1 MRGLQGKNVLVTG
14 ASSGIGRA
22 IAIRFAQEGAHV
34 AVNYYKGEEE
44 AQETIEAMRSASAA
58 AGIAPNSL
66 KDMTIKANVSK
77 AEDVAAMFEAV
88 LSTFGG
94 LDILINNAGMQI
106 QGASHEIPL
115 EQVDK
120 MIDINMRGA
129 YLCARQAITHF
140 LSQQKPGVIVN
151 DSSVHELIPRP
162 QYVGYT
168 MSKAGLQGM
177 TRTLALEY
185 ARDNIRVNS
194 FAPGATL
201 TPINPWKDDPQKK
214 ADIES
219 HIPMGRSGTPE
230 EMAAVA
236 AFLAS
241 DDAAYITGQTLF
253 IDGGL
258 TLYPS
263 FRTPWTG

>member
-1 MRGLQGKNVLVTG
+1 MRGIKEKNVLVTG
-14 ASSGIGRA
+14 ASSGIGKA
-22 IAIRFAQEGAHV
+22 IAIYFAKLGARV
-34 AVNYYKGEEE
+34 AVNYRSSPEE
-44 AQETIEAMRSASAA
+44 ADATIQEMHSAA
-58 AGIAPNSL
+58 DQAGIPASEQKNITVQADIS
-66 KDMTIKANVSK
+66 KD
-77 AEDVAAMFEAV
+77 EDISRMFEEVIAA
-88 LSTFGG
+88 LGG
-94 LDILINNAGMQI
+94 LDILVNNAGMQI
-106 QGASHEIPL
+106 QGASHEIPIPDF
-115 EQVDK
+115 DK

-129 YLCARQAITHF
+129 YLCSRAAISHF
-140 LSQQKPGVIVN
+140 LKNGGGVIVN

-168 MSKAGLQGM
+168 MSKAGMQAM

-185 ARDNIRVNS
+185 ACDNIRINS

-201 TPINPWKDDPQKK
+201 TPINPWKDDPKK
-214 ADIES
+214 KEEIES
-219 HIPMGRSGTPE
+219 HIPMGRSGMPE

-253 IDGGL
+253 VDGGL

>member
-14 ASSGIGRA
+14 ASSGIGQA

-34 AVNYYKGEEE
+34 AVNYYSGEE
-44 AQETIEAMRSASAA
+44 AANATIEQMRAASKA
-58 AGIAPNSL
+58 AGIEPGSL
-66 KDMTIKANVSK
+66 KDMTVKADVSQ
-77 AEDVAAMFEAV
+77 EDSVADMFERV
-88 LSTFGG
+88 ISTLGG

-106 QGASHEIPL
+106 QGDSHEIPL
-115 EQVDK
+115 DQFDK

-129 YLCARQAITHF
+129 FLCARKAIAHF
-140 LSQQKPGVIVN
+140 LAHGGGVIVN

-168 MSKAGLQGM
+168 MSKSGLRGM

-185 ARDNIRVNS
+185 ARNNIRINS

-201 TPINPWKDDPQKK
+201 TPINPWKDDPKKK

-219 HIPMGRSGTPE
+219 NIPMGRSGTSE

-241 DDAAYITGQTLF
+241 DDAAYITGQTIF
-253 IDGGL
+253 VDGGL
-258 TLYPS
+258 TLFPS

>member
-1 MRGLQGKNVLVTG
+1 MRGLKGKNVLVTG
-14 ASSGIGRA
+14 ASSGIGKA
-22 IAIRFAQEGAHV
+22 IALRFAQEGAQV
-34 AVNYYKGEEE
+34 AVNYRSSPEE
-44 AQETIEAMRSASAA
+44 ADAVVKEMQSAGES
-58 AGIAPNSL
+58 
-66 KDMTIKANVSK
+66 KHMTVQADVSK
-77 AEDVAAMFEAV
+77 PEDVSNMFEQV
-88 LSTFGG
+88 ITTFGG
-94 LDILINNAGMQI
+94 LDILINNAGLQI
-106 QGASHEIPL
+106 QGPSHEIPL
-115 EQVDK
+115 DDFDK
-120 MIDINMRGA
+120 MIDVNMRGA
-129 YLCARQAITHF
+129 YLCSRKAITHF
-140 LSQQKPGVIVN
+140 LKNGGGIIIN

-168 MSKAGLQGM
+168 MSKSGMQAM

-185 ARDNIRVNS
+185 ARNNIRINS

-214 ADIES
+214 AEIES
-219 HIPMGRSGTPE
+219 HIPMGRSGQPE

-253 IDGGL
+253 VDGGL

>member
-1 MRGLQGKNVLVTG
+1 MRGLKNKNVLVTG
-14 ASSGIGRA
+14 ASSGIGQA
-22 IAIRFAQEGAHV
+22 IAVRFAAEGAHV

-44 AQETIEAMRSASAA
+44 AAKTIEQMRSASAA
-58 AGIAPNSL
+58 AGMSDL
-66 KDMTIKANVSK
+66 KDMTVQADVSK
-77 AEDVAAMFEAV
+77 EEDVTTMFEQVISA
-88 LSTFGG
+88 FGG

-106 QGASHEIPL
+106 QGASHEIPI
-115 EQVDK
+115 EKFDK

-129 YLCARQAITHF
+129 FLCARQAIAHF
-140 LSQQKPGVIVN
+140 LSKSQAGVIIN

-168 MSKAGLQGM
+168 MSKSGMRGM

-185 ARDNIRVNS
+185 ARDNIRINS

-219 HIPMGRSGTPE
+219 HIPMGRAGKAE

-253 IDGGL
+253 VDGGL
-258 TLYPS
+258 TLFPS

>member
-1 MRGLQGKNVLVTG
+1 MRGLKGKNVLVTG
-14 ASSGIGRA
+14 ASSGIGQA
-22 IAIRFAQEGAHV
+22 IAIRFAAEGAHV
-34 AVNYYKGEEE
+34 AVNYYKGDEE
-44 AQETIEAMRSASAA
+44 ADETIKRMRAASTA
-58 AGIAPNSL
+58 AGIETGSL
-66 KDMTIKANVSK
+66 KDVTVQADVSK
-77 AEDVAAMFEAV
+77 EEDVAAMFEKV
-88 LSTFGG
+88 ISTFGG

-106 QGASHEIPL
+106 QGASHEIAL
-115 EQVDK
+115 DDFDR

-129 YLCARQAITHF
+129 FLCARQAITHF
-140 LSQQKPGVIVN
+140 LDHGGGVILN

-168 MSKAGLQGM
+168 MSKSGMQAM

-185 ARDNIRVNS
+185 ARDNIRINS

-201 TPINPWKDDPQKK
+201 TPINPWKDEPQKK

-219 HIPMGRSGTPE
+219 HIPMGRAGTAE

-253 IDGGL
+253 VDGGL

>member
-1 MRGLQGKNVLVTG
+1 MRGLKGKNVLVTG
-14 ASSGIGRA
+14 GSSGIGQA
-22 IAIRFAQEGAHV
+22 IAVRFAQEGANV

-44 AQETIEAMRSASAA
+44 ADVTLAQMRSASAA
-58 AGIAPNSL
+58 AGIEPGTL
-66 KDMTIKANVSK
+66 KDMKVQADVSK
-77 AEDVAAMFEAV
+77 EDNVVTMFEKV
-88 LSTFGG
+88 IETFGT

-106 QGASHEIPL
+106 QAASHEIDIAKF
-115 EQVDK
+115 DK
-120 MIDINMRGA
+120 MIDINMKGA
-129 YLCARQAITHF
+129 FMCAQKAIAHF
-140 LSQQKPGVIVN
+140 LENGGGVIVN

-162 QYVGYT
+162 KYVGYT
-168 MSKAGLQGM
+168 MSKAGMWAM

-185 ARDNIRVNS
+185 ARDNIRINS

-214 ADIES
+214 AAIES
-219 HIPMGRSGTPE
+219 NIPMGRAGTSE
-230 EMAAVA
+230 EMAAIA

-253 IDGGL
+253 VDGGL
-258 TLYPS
+258 TLFPS

>member
-1 MRGLQGKNVLVTG
+1 MRGIKGKNVLVTG
-14 ASSGIGRA
+14 ASSGIGQA
-22 IAIRFAQEGAHV
+22 IAIRFAQEGANV

-44 AQETIEAMRSASAA
+44 ADATVQMMQKASTE
-58 AGIAPNSL
+58 AGIEPGSL
-66 KDMTIKANVSK
+66 KDMTVQADVSK
-77 AEDVAAMFEAV
+77 EDNVTAMFEKV
-88 LSTFGG
+88 ISTFGG
-94 LDILINNAGMQI
+94 LNILINNAGMQI
-106 QGASHEIPL
+106 QGPSHEIPMSSI
-115 EQVDK
+115 DK
-120 MIDINMRGA
+120 MLDINMRGA
-129 YLCARQAITHF
+129 FLCARAAIAHF
-140 LSQQKPGVIVN
+140 LENGGGVIVN

-162 QYVGYT
+162 NYVGYT
-168 MSKAGLQGM
+168 MSKSGMRGM

-185 ARDNIRVNS
+185 ARNNIRINS

-219 HIPMGRSGTPE
+219 NIPMGRSGTSE

-253 IDGGL
+253 VDGGL
-258 TLYPS
+258 TLFPS

>member
-1 MRGLQGKNVLVTG
+1 MRGLKGKNVLVTG
-14 ASSGIGRA
+14 ASSGIGQA
-22 IAIRFAQEGAHV
+22 IAIRFAEEGANV
-34 AVNYYKGEEE
+34 AVNYYRGEED
-44 AQETIEAMRSASAA
+44 ADETLKQMRAASAE
-58 AGIAPNSL
+58 AGITPGTL
-66 KDMTIKANVSK
+66 KDMKVQADVSK
-77 AEDVAAMFEAV
+77 EESVASMFEQVIA
-88 LSTFGG
+88 TFGG
-94 LDILINNAGMQI
+94 LDILINNAGMQG

-115 EQVDK
+115 SKFDK

-129 YLCARQAITHF
+129 FLCARKAIAHF
-140 LSQQKPGVIVN
+140 LDNGGGVIVN

-168 MSKAGLQGM
+168 MSKGGMRAM

-185 ARDNIRVNS
+185 ARDNIRINS

-201 TPINPWKDDPQKK
+201 TPINPWKDDPERK

-219 HIPMGRSGTPE
+219 HIPMGRAAQSE
-230 EMAAVA
+230 EMAAIA

-253 IDGGL
+253 VDGGL
-258 TLYPS
+258 SLFPS